1 MLPTRHH
8 RGQIWAIKV
17 VKKPKDDFE
26 SEDLKREI
34 KFLQKQYNYPFL
46 CRKQNVF
53 ERDVRFYVSE
63 LVLAVESLHK
73 KMYIHRD
80 IKRENIFVHRS
91 GHIKLADVGLD
102 PRTKKLRNL
111 GRRRKPC
118 KDLLKALLAED
129 PEERPKIRHV
139 KRMEFFRRVDWN
151 MLTEQLPPRIPV
163 LDDDNDLRHFPQDE
177 KAKDPLLNPLDALPG
192 LLKWM
197 SLWYKEIGNLDDILP
212 INYGALKMKIQE
224 SIEEYD
230 VRADLML
237 ELEDVEPV
245 LV

>member
-1 MLPTRHH
+1 M
-8 RGQIWAIKV
+8 
-17 VKKPKDDFE
+17 
-26 SEDLKREI
+26 REI
-34 KFLQKQYNYPFL
+34 KFLQKKYNYPFL
-46 CRKQNVF
+46 CRTQHVF
-53 ERDVRFYVSE
+53 ERNVRFYMSE
-63 LVLAVESLHK
+63 LVLAVEFLHK

-91 GHIKLADVGLD
+91 GHIKLADFGLD

-111 GRRRKPC
+111 EMRSKPC

-129 PEERPKIRHV
+129 PEERPKIRQV

-151 MLTEQLPPRIPV
+151 ILTEQLPPRIPV
-163 LDDDNDLRHFPQDE
+163 IDDDDYLRNFPRDE

-197 SLWYKEIGNLDDILP
+197 SLWYKEIGNLDDILL
-212 INYGALKMKIQE
+212 INYGALKMNIQD
-224 SIEEYD
+224 SMEEYD
-230 VRADLML
+230 VRADLIL
-237 ELEDVEPV
+237 ELENGEPV